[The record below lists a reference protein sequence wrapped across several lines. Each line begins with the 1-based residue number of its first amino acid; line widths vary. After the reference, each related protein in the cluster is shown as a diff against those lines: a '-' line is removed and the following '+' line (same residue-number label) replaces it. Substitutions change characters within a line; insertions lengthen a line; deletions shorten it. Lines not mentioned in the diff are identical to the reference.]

1 MTKWT
6 VVDLG
11 TKLGGALD
19 VYRSKGYK
27 LYHFPAAAPKTCLGI
42 DRQDRYKKDVEKKGY
57 AFRTADL
64 LDPDFAYPAAQVY
77 LAFDFLE
84 HLPSIIDAQ
93 KVLRRMV
100 EASEVGVWLRCPSF
114 ENDPRLA
121 TAGLR
126 FAWTNWHGHPAHF
139 KIEHAMEAVGWLRQR
154 HGYKLKTKV
163 VENQK
168 ITSSTVVSIVP
179 VSAPVDTRKYTQ
191 DLGPKKRATFTP
203 PIPGQHEILIWKE
216 K

>member
-19 VYRSKGYK
+19 VYRGKGHK
-27 LYHFPAAAPKTCLGI
+27 LYYFPRADPKQCLGI

-57 AFRTADL
+57 SFRTADL
-64 LDPDFAYPAAQVY
+64 LDEKFAYPAAQVY

-84 HLPSIIDAQ
+84 HLPSIELAQ
-93 KVLRRMV
+93 LVLIKMI
-100 EASEVGVWLRCPSF
+100 EASEAGVWLRCPSF
-114 ENDPRLA
+114 ENDPRLSE
-121 TAGLR
+121 AGVR

-139 KIEHAMEAVGWLRQR
+139 KIEHAMEAVGQLRQER
-154 HGYKLKTKV
+154 GYKLKTKV

-168 ITSSTVVSIVP
+168 TTTTFADSIVP
-179 VSAPVDTRKYTQ
+179 LSAPVDTRKYSS
-191 DLGPKKRATFTP
+191 DLGPKKKVIFKP

-216 K
+216 